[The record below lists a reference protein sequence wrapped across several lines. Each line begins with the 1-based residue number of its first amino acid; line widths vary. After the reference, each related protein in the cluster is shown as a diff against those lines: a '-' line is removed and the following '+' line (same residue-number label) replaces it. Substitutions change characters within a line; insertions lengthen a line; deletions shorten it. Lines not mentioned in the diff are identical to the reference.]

1 VLQVT
6 HLTKAYGPIQAVDG
20 ITLSIAQGE
29 CYALLGPNGA
39 GKTTT
44 INLLSGL
51 LAPDSGQICIAGF
64 DPAKEPL
71 RVKASI
77 GIIPQEI
84 ALYDELTARQ
94 NLHFWAG
101 LYGLSP
107 ADIRRRADAAL
118 ERIGLSDRADQR
130 LQTFSGGMKRRINI
144 AAAILHKPAVLF
156 MDEPTV
162 GIDPQSRNH
171 IYELIA
177 ELHGEGMTILYTTHY
192 MEEAEKL
199 CDRIGIV
206 DRGKLVA
213 EGTLRQLRD
222 QLPDQTRIRLET
234 RGLTPEV
241 SVQLQHQY
249 GERMAI
255 GNEQLWLRPNRVH
268 EDIAELVRTCGALHV
283 DIQHLEVTEADLEA
297 VFLEL
302 TGRALRD

>member
-1 VLQVT
+1 MLQVS
-6 HLTKAYGPIQAVDG
+6 HLTKAYGPIQAVNG
-20 ITLSIAQGE
+20 ISLCIERGE

-51 LAPDSGQICIAGF
+51 LLPDSGQVSINGYNPVK
-64 DPAKEPL
+64 DPL
-71 RVKASI
+71 LVKASI
-77 GIIPQEI
+77 GVIPQEI

-101 LYGLSP
+101 LYNISP
-107 ADIRRRADAAL
+107 AEIRRRADAAL
-118 ERIGLSDRADQR
+118 ERIGLKDRADQP
-130 LQTFSGGMKRRINI
+130 LHTFSGGMKRRINI
-144 AAAILHKPAVLF
+144 AAAILHRPVILF

-162 GIDPQSRNH
+162 GIDPQSRIH
-171 IYELIA
+171 IYELID
-177 ELHGEGMTILYTTHY
+177 ELHREGMTILYTTHY

-199 CDRIGIV
+199 CDRIGIM
-206 DRGKLVA
+206 DLGLLVA
-213 EGTLRQLRD
+213 EGSLRQLRD
-222 QLPDQTRIRLET
+222 RLPNQSRIHLET

-241 SVQLQHQY
+241 GVQLQHLY
-249 GERMAI
+249 GDRIAI
-255 GNEQLWLRPNRVH
+255 GEEQVWLSPTLVH
-268 EDIAELVRTCGALHV
+268 RDIAELVRHCGELHV